1 MYFHIPYLLK
11 NSSVNASKV
20 DWTEEQWRNS
30 SAPAGSEEHCF
41 VYDVNYNE
49 LEPGQI
55 IPNGERDD
63 NHNKYHI
70 NIIVFSATNIN

>member
-1 MYFHIPYLLK
+1 M
-11 NSSVNASKV
+11 

-30 SAPAGSEEHCF
+30 SAPTGGDEHCY
-41 VYDVNYNE
+41 VYDVNYSE

-55 IPNGERDD
+55 VPNGERDD
-63 NHNKYHI
+63 NLDNKYHI